1 MYKIADI
8 MIANA
13 PGDGLE
19 MFSAMLFIFFCF
31 FGLLG
36 MLYFMLRQASAMHQQ
51 IRDEL
56 AQQRILL
63 RALEC
68 RLEAMSPGGGEKKQ
82 AVSPDPL
89 NDPLLSLSFDGPAM
103 SSQGELL
110 DIHFDPPEER
120 AASR

>member
-1 MYKIADI
+1 
-8 MIANA
+8 
-13 PGDGLE
+13 

-36 MLYFMLRQASAMHQQ
+36 MLYFMSRQASAMHQQ

-63 RALEC
+63 RALES
-68 RLEAMSPGGGEKKQ
+68 RLDAISPAQGGRNAEQ
-82 AVSPDPL
+82 PADPL
-89 NDPLLSLSFDGPAM
+89 SDPLLSLSFDTPPK